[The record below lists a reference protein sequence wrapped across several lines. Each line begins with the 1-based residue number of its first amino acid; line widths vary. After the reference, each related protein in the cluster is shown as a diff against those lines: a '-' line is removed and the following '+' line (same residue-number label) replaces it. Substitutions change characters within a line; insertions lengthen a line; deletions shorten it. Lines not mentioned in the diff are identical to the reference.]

1 MAAKAPFWTRPH
13 LFVQVHAGTGS
24 PYAVRVN
31 SKKLVGLVLFL
42 GIAYCVFLTGSLLFF
57 RELEVSRKLQERVL
71 EFETAQKL
79 SQQIQLASRTVAAS
93 GMAGVEPA
101 APKPALPAAPSPV
114 AAAAPPKVATTAP
127 AEAAKMAAPV
137 GTVAAR
143 IADLTNSCA
152 EDGCQAKISMVP
164 VASGVAQGQLLVILE
179 TEIPRIGSANPGSSV
194 RRRFFSYPGNQTKDD
209 MTQQDLEQLPRKAF
223 RFSRALQT
231 AVKFNIG
238 KLLRP
243 LAVNVYLFDSAGNRT
258 HHERKTI
265 EREE

>member
-42 GIAYCVFLTGSLLFF
+42 GIAYCVFFTGSLLFF

-71 EFETAQKL
+71 EYETTQKL
-79 SQQIQLASRTVAAS
+79 TQAIQLADRNVATS
-93 GMAGVEPA
+93 QVAGPEPLKTKAPAPATPISPA
-101 APKPALPAAPSPV
+101 AQATAAAESKPAVPG
-114 AAAAPPKVATTAP
+114 AT
-127 AEAAKMAAPV
+127 
-137 GTVAAR
+137 GISAR
-143 IADLTNSCA
+143 VADLVVTCA
-152 EDGCQAKISMVP
+152 DDGCQAKVSMVP
-164 VASGVAQGQLLVILE
+164 VAAGVAQGQLLVILE
-179 TEIPRIGSANPGSSV
+179 TEIPRIGSANPGSNV
-194 RRRFFSYPGNQTKDD
+194 RRRFFTYPSNQTKDD
-209 MTQQDLEQLPRKAF
+209 LSQQDLEALPRKAF

-231 AVKFNIG
+231 TVKFNTG

-243 LAVNVYLFDSAGNRT
+243 LALNVYLFDNAGNRT